1 MGTQWDDVSWGAVSW
16 GGAAWNENAEE
27 WAWSEEAMLEL
38 QSNEVLVDYQV
49 YNIPAGFTEK
59 LGPTTRSGSHTSRP
73 SNQGMT
79 GDVGADCVGSLVN
92 ATVITKGR
100 TT

>member
-1 MGTQWDDVSWGAVSW
+1 MGTAAWDDVSWGAVSW
-16 GGAAWNENAEE
+16 GGAAWNENADE
-27 WAWSEEAMLEL
+27 WSSQTWEPL
-38 QSNEVLVDYQV
+38 QSNEVLVDYQI
-49 YNIPAGFTEK
+49 YNIPAGFTEQK

-79 GDVGADCVGSLVN
+79 GDFGADCVGSLVN
-92 ATVITKGR
+92 ATVTTKGR